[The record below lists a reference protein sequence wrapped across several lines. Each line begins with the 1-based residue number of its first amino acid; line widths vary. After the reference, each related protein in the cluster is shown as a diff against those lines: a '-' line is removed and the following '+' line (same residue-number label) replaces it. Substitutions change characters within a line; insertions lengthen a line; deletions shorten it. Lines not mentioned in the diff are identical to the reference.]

1 MLSPGMNKQRR
12 SCESMQLPVATRPG
26 ELGTQYREVNNIR
39 DAPDLMYV
47 GRRVGEVMEQSVRV
61 TSSQVGRRR

>member
-1 MLSPGMNKQRR
+1 
-12 SCESMQLPVATRPG
+12 MQLPVATRPG